1 MELKNKE
8 PVKKESRSEKNR
20 ARWDHVA
27 KRNQGRSALERS
39 DGNSKVYIYIYTLYS
54 EHDFRPGTLSAIS
67 LICGKWLVTQ

>member
-39 DGNSKVYIYIYTLYS
+39 DGNSKVYIYIHYTANTILDPVLY
-54 EHDFRPGTLSAIS
+54 RL
-67 LICGKWLVTQ
+67 LV

>member
-8 PVKKESRSEKNR
+8 PVKKESEKNR

-39 DGNSKVYIYIYTLYS
+39 DGNSKVYIYIYIIQRTR
-54 EHDFRPGTLSAIS
+54 F
-67 LICGKWLVTQ
+67 